1 MAPRS
6 DRPIRAVG
14 GYMTIRVMAVAG
26 ARVLIVD
33 DDDGVTAVVK
43 HALDREGYMT
53 ATAHDADTARAALLE
68 LRPDAVVLDV
78 MMPSTD
84 GLTLCREFRKERP
97 DIAILMVTAKD
108 AAADQI
114 VALDAGADDYLVK
127 PFGLQVLEAH
137 LRAVLRRR
145 QPSPEI
151 LVVGALQL
159 DTSTRVATRAGRT
172 IELTATEFRL
182 LAHLMRDAG
191 KPIAKHELTRR
202 VWGYEFEG
210 NDNLLEVYIGYLR
223 TKLESRGEPRMI
235 ETLRGIG
242 YTLRPSTT

>member
-1 MAPRS
+1 
-6 DRPIRAVG
+6 
-14 GYMTIRVMAVAG
+14 MTIPAMAVAA

-33 DDDGVTAVVK
+33 DDDGVTSLVK
-43 HALDREGYMT
+43 HALDREGYIT
-53 ATAHDADTARAALLE
+53 RTAHDADDARAALVE
-68 LRPDAVVLDV
+68 FRPDAAVLDIL
-78 MMPSTD
+78 MPGTD

-97 DIAILMVTAKD
+97 DIAILMITAKD

-145 QPSPEI
+145 QPTPEI
-151 LVVGALQL
+151 LIAGDLQL
-159 DTSTRVATRAGRT
+159 DTSSRIATRAGRT
-172 IELTATEFRL
+172 IELTATEYRL
-182 LAHLMRDAG
+182 LAQLMREAG
-191 KPIAKHELTRR
+191 RAIAKHELTKR

-210 NDNLLEVYIGYLR
+210 NDNILEVYIGYLR
-223 TKLESRGEPRMI
+223 TKLESRGEPRII

-242 YTLRPSTT
+242 YTLRLSAT